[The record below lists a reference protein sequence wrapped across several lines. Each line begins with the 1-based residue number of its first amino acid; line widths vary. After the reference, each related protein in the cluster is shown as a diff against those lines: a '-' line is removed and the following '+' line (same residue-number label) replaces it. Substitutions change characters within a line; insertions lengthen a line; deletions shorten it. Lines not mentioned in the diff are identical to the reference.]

1 MKSFA
6 AWLLIVCLAL
16 SLCACAAE
24 EPAVVTEAP
33 VTEPVTVPVEESVE
47 LVTEEVI
54 EGQLTIGAETNYY
67 VTVMDQDGAPVPGV
81 AVRLDNN
88 KSIPCDTNELGVATF
103 VMPLGQYAAII
114 DQLPFGYEFAD
125 ESREFTFELDTT
137 YLTIVVNSA
146 EADTEQLDIGWDEVP
161 DEDFGEEIPEG

>member
-1 MKSFA
+1 MCVNVLIGLHTKRRFNMKSFA

-54 EGQLTIGAETNYY
+54 EGQLNIGAETNYY

-88 KSIPCDTNELGVATF
+88 KSIPCDTNELG
-103 VMPLGQYAAII
+103 AIHCYKP
-114 DQLPFGYEFAD
+114 DM
-125 ESREFTFELDTT
+125 REKMRL
-137 YLTIVVNSA
+137 
-146 EADTEQLDIGWDEVP
+146 EAIKHMIRGKL
-161 DEDFGEEIPEG
+161 